1 MSWGEPRPGHPEG
14 SIARHIAELE
24 DNLEALAP
32 RLSLE
37 ERERLRV
44 LIHVHDLFKPQAR
57 PVAIAHPDSHASLAR
72 AFLAEFSDDQ
82 ELLEAV
88 QLHDEP
94 FALFRRK
101 EVPPSPRWQALLS
114 RICDWD
120 TYLSFLIVDG
130 CTAGKPR
137 EPLRWFFALLPGRV
151 VSRVTPDWILPAGSP
166 GSDFQ
171 A

>member
-1 MSWGEPRPGHPEG
+1 M
-14 SIARHIAELE
+14 
-24 DNLEALAP
+24 
-32 RLSLE
+32 
-37 ERERLRV
+37 

-72 AFLAEFSDDQ
+72 AFLAEFTRDR

-94 FALFRRK
+94 FALFRRR
-101 EVPPSPRWQALLS
+101 EAPPSPRWDHLLAAIS
-114 RICDWD
+114 DWE
-120 TYLSFLIVDG
+120 TYLVFLIVDG

-137 EPLRWFFALLPGRV
+137 EPLRWFFRLLPERV
-151 VSRVTPDWILPAGSP
+151 VTRVTEDWILPAGSH

-171 A
+171 G